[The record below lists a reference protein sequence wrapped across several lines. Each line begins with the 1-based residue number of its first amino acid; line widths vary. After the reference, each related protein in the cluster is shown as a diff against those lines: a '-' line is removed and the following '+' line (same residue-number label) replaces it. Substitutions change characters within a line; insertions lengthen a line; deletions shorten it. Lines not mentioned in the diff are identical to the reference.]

1 MFLVFMKTPRIDAVN
16 DVRFSERAR
25 AMRGSRDARRGRYV
39 RHIMRLTRPSAPL
52 TRPAPAT
59 PPCTSHASLLQL
71 VYRTYLVAT
80 H

>member
-1 MFLVFMKTPRIDAVN
+1 MFLVIFMKTPRKDAVN

-25 AMRGSRDARRGRYV
+25 AMRGAAGMCVTLCVSHAPL
-39 RHIMRLTRPSAPL
+39 RLSAL

-71 VYRTYLVAT
+71 VYRTYLVTT